1 MSAVNPVFLLPGR
14 LSEAAAEL
22 GAAFVGSLTLGAGQF
37 CTNPGIVIG
46 IDGPDLD
53 RFTAA
58 ARDAVAASPAAPMLT
73 GRIAAAYADGATR
86 LADHPGTEVIALGA
100 DPGRENG
107 RTSWGCAALVATTAD
122 EFLAAR
128 ELHDEVFGA
137 TSVIVRAAD
146 PRQLIDVARAMEGQ
160 LTATVHAATAGRA
173 AGARPAPGARAA
185 GGPDPVQRLA
195 DRGRGGALDGARR
208 PVPCHLRQPHDLGRH
223 AGDGPVPAAGGLSGR
238 ARRTAAR
245 RGPRSPTPTGCS
257 ASSTA
262 PTPGTDAMSRAS
274 IRITGVAITPV
285 AFADPPLLNSVGV
298 HEPFALRAI
307 IEVATDA
314 GLTGLG
320 ETYADE
326 KHLAALHAAAAAIV
340 GADVY
345 QTEDVYRRVQAI
357 GAAETT
363 ISSGLIGHSAATDR
377 VFSPF
382 EVACLDI
389 QGKAAGLP
397 VADLL
402 GGAVRDAVPFSAY
415 LFYKWAGHP
424 GADGDDWGEALDPD
438 GIVAQA
444 KRLVDGYGF
453 TALKLKGGVFPPAE
467 EIEAISALHDAFPD
481 HPLRLDPNAAWTPET
496 SIGVARALAGVLE
509 YLEDPTPGIEGMAQV
524 AREAAMPLATNMCVV
539 AFDHLPPAIRRDAVQ
554 VILSDHHY
562 WGGLRRSKLLAGIC
576 ETFGLGLS
584 MHSNSH
590 LGISLAAMVQLAGA
604 VPNLTYACDTHWPWK
619 TEDVVAGEPFSFS
632 GGAIAVPDRPGLGV
646 ELDRDALG
654 RLHEQYLACGLRN
667 RDDTGYMQR
676 IVPGYERRSPRW

>member
-1 MSAVNPVFLLPGR
+1 MAKG
-14 LSEAAAEL
+14 
-22 GAAFVGSLTLGAGQF
+22 
-37 CTNPGIVIG
+37 
-46 IDGPDLD
+46 
-53 RFTAA
+53 
-58 ARDAVAASPAAPMLT
+58 
-73 GRIAAAYADGATR
+73 
-86 LADHPGTEVIALGA
+86 
-100 DPGRENG
+100 
-107 RTSWGCAALVATTAD
+107 
-122 EFLAAR
+122 
-128 ELHDEVFGA
+128 
-137 TSVIVRAAD
+137 
-146 PRQLIDVARAMEGQ
+146 
-160 LTATVHAATAGRA
+160 
-173 AGARPAPGARAA
+173 
-185 GGPDPVQRLA
+185 
-195 DRGRGGALDGARR
+195 
-208 PVPCHLRQPHDLGRH
+208 
-223 AGDGPVPAAGGLSGR
+223 
-238 ARRTAAR
+238 
-245 RGPRSPTPTGCS
+245 
-257 ASSTA
+257 
-262 PTPGTDAMSRAS
+262 S

-298 HEPFALRAI
+298 HEPFALRAV
-307 IEVATDA
+307 IEVATDV

-326 KHLAALHAAAAAIV
+326 KHLAALHAAADAIV

-357 GAAETT
+357 GAAETM

-402 GGAVRDAVPFSAY
+402 GGAVRDEVPFSAY

-453 TALKLKGGVFPPAE
+453 TALKLKGGVFPPAQ
-467 EIEAISALHDAFPD
+467 EIEAIRALRGAFPD

-496 SIGVARALAGVLE
+496 SLGVARDLAGVLE

-524 AREAAMPLATNMCVV
+524 AREAPMPLATNMCVV
-539 AFDHLPPAIRRDAVQ
+539 AFDHLPPAIRQDAVQ

-562 WGGLRRSKLLAGIC
+562 WGGLRRSKVLAGIC
-576 ETFGLGLS
+576 ETWGLGLS

-590 LGISLAAMVQLAGA
+590 LGISLAAMVQLAAA

-619 TEDVVAGEPFSFS
+619 TEDVVAGQPFSFS

-654 RLHEQYLACGLRN
+654 ALHEQYLACGLRN

-676 IVPGYERRSPRW
+676 VVPSYQRRQPRW